1 MRANRY
7 PVDELPVINMTP
19 MVDVMLCL
27 LVFFMAATRL
37 YDWDEDQFRVKLPEV
52 AAAAPLTTAPR
63 DLVLQIRRAGQ
74 VAIGP
79 KMYDLEAL
87 TAHLQEAQ
95 GRYPAQGVVIRAD
108 AGLDYQALADVLS
121 SCESAHIRSIRLPV
135 RPRPGTAS
143 AAVPAP

>member
-1 MRANRY
+1 MRASRY
-7 PVDELPVINMTP
+7 PTDELPFINMTP

-52 AAAAPLTTAPR
+52 AVAAPLTTAPR
-63 DLVLQIRRAGQ
+63 DLVLQIRRPGQ

-79 KMYDLEAL
+79 KSFDLEAL

-95 GRYPAQGVVIRAD
+95 GRYPAQGVVLRAD
-108 AGLDYQALADVLS
+108 AALPYQALADVLS
-121 SCESAHIRSIRLPV
+121 ACEAAHIRNIRLPV
-135 RPRPGTAS
+135 RPREAGPAAGS
-143 AAVPAP
+143 AP